1 MFQSDRAKYEESKRS
16 SLTKLVVLDAAW
28 DCCAVLSIVGKINV
42 SELPSF
48 RLLAEKKVEKNM
60 YTKAKN
66 SMKKN
71 FLD

>member
-1 MFQSDRAKYEESKRS
+1 MFQSRRAKYEESKRS
-16 SLTKLVVLDAAW
+16 SPTKLAG
-28 DCCAVLSIVGKINV
+28 CAVLSIVGKINV

-48 RLLAEKKVEKNM
+48 GLLAEKKAEKNM

-66 SMKKN
+66 SVKRN